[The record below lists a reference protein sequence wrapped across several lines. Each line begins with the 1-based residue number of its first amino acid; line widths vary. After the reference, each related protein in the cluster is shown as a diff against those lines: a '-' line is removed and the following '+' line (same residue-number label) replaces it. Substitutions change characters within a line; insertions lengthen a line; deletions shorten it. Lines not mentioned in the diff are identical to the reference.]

1 MIKFQVTF
9 FNEQDA
15 GRILGH
21 FTKQG
26 FSNSLVDRRREGPIF
41 ISTYEL
47 TRKRGL
53 AS

>member
-1 MIKFQVTF
+1 MMKFQVTF

-26 FSNSLVDRRREGPIF
+26 FSHSLVDRCRKGPEF
-41 ISTYEL
+41 LSTYEV